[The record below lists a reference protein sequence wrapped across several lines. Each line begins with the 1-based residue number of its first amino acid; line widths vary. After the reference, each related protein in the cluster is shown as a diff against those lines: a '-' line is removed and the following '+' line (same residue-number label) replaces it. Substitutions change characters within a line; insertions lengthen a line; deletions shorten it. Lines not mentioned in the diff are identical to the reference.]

1 MIIRNELFSIADLP
15 FPSDHR
21 EIFSEKIPTVTE
33 TLTNNSL
40 WSVYHEVKAARKLKS
55 SLGVK
60 HGPDHMYINFFK

>member
-1 MIIRNELFSIADLP
+1 MLISNELFSIADLP

-21 EIFSEKIPTVTE
+21 EIFSDQIPTE
-33 TLTNNSL
+33 TFTNNSL

-60 HGPDHMYINFFK
+60 HGVDHI